1 MKVRD
6 SGEAGIIQQSYHAMP
21 DTYWMEENE

>member
-6 SGEAGIIQQSYHAMP
+6 SGILA
-21 DTYWMEENE
+21 

>member
-6 SGEAGIIQQSYHAMP
+6 V
-21 DTYWMEENE
+21 